1 LRAARITITRTRQGE
16 ERAMSLL
23 RWMLLIV
30 TINVALAGCTPVVS
44 PSFKGHRLPGNIA
57 ALTGA
62 RAEKLRSVR
71 DPTELAPNGFLSRIL
86 DGYQHGFGIGSR
98 LVAHESA
105 CELSVS
111 PQLALLKQRPHFPCK
126 LRGQ

>member
-1 LRAARITITRTRQGE
+1 
-16 ERAMSLL
+16 MSLL

-62 RAEKLRSVR
+62 RAEKLKDVLPGRYER
-71 DPTELAPNGFLSRIL
+71 WHAAALK
-86 DGYQHGFGIGSR
+86 
-98 LVAHESA
+98 ES
-105 CELSVS
+105 
-111 PQLALLKQRPHFPCK
+111 P
-126 LRGQ
+126 